1 MILSPPLNF
10 AVHNGYSQANSKMV
24 SCGGPLSSEF
34 NLGLEE
40 LHSEADSNTL
50 LDNVIHIRS
59 LYKSPWCINSSG
71 TLCKINSRPGRDVIK
86 PAEYIVPPATSAQ
99 TNLYHTQ

>member
-1 MILSPPLNF
+1 
-10 AVHNGYSQANSKMV
+10 MV
-24 SCGGPLSSEF
+24 NCGGPLSSEF

-59 LYKSPWCINSSG
+59 LYKSLGALIHPVLSARLIAG
-71 TLCKINSRPGRDVIK
+71 Q
-86 PAEYIVPPATSAQ
+86 AEM
-99 TNLYHTQ
+99 

>member
-1 MILSPPLNF
+1 
-10 AVHNGYSQANSKMV
+10 MV

-40 LHSEADSNTL
+40 LRSEADSNTL

-59 LYKSPWCINSSG
+59 LYKSLGALIHPVLSTRLIAG
-71 TLCKINSRPGRDVIK
+71 Q
-86 PAEYIVPPATSAQ
+86 AEM
-99 TNLYHTQ
+99 